1 MRMENCE
8 KITRKMLRD
17 MPRGTSKDVKIQ
29 NFAMV
34 LSARNLINQV
44 KQIDSMDFSTSWDR
58 NTQTLTINKL

>member
-1 MRMENCE
+1 MENCE

-17 MPRGTSKDVKIQ
+17 MPRGTSRDVKIQ
-29 NFAMV
+29 NFSMV

>member
-1 MRMENCE
+1 
-8 KITRKMLRD
+8 MLRD

-34 LSARNLINQV
+34 MSARNLINQV

-58 NTQTLTINKL
+58 NTQILTINKL